1 MYPLRRTERINRGR
15 AWHALARR
23 PPPPARAPAQP
34 QVPLPFPSHS
44 SPQKIPKE
52 ITLASE
58 GGGAARLRAPRREA
72 FQRCSLRRGCAPPPA
87 FVSAAFLL
95 PPRGLQNRPREEHA
109 FGGQFRCAGGEGR
122 EDADPEDPEGPGQE
136 EGQGRARRAA
146 RGGRGGARCS
156 PACSLAKGEHSHT
169 PARPPQEVKKE
180 EKSGSGQ
187 SPTQGTPKKD
197 DSTKAGKG
205 SKCHCPGVV
214 GEPAGRGVGGVRPA
228 LCRTPAGPGPGAG
241 RAAEAARAPWLLSAP
256 QR

>member
-146 RGGRGGARCS
+146 RGGRGGAGTGRVEARGPLLPGLLPGQGGAQPHPRTSS
-156 PACSLAKGEHSHT
+156 PGSEEGGEVRVRAVTHTRNPKEGRLHKG
-169 PARPPQEVKKE
+169 RQ
-180 EKSGSGQ
+180 GQ
-187 SPTQGTPKKD
+187 
-197 DSTKAGKG
+197 
-205 SKCHCPGVV
+205 
-214 GEPAGRGVGGVRPA
+214 
-228 LCRTPAGPGPGAG
+228 
-241 RAAEAARAPWLLSAP
+241 
-256 QR
+256 

>member
-1 MYPLRRTERINRGR
+1 MQT
-15 AWHALARR
+15 
-23 PPPPARAPAQP
+23 
-34 QVPLPFPSHS
+34 
-44 SPQKIPKE
+44 PK
-52 ITLASE
+52 T
-58 GGGAARLRAPRREA
+58 PK
-72 FQRCSLRRGCAPPPA
+72 
-87 FVSAAFLL
+87 
-95 PPRGLQNRPREEHA
+95 GLGKKKDKA
-109 FGGQFRCAGGEGR
+109 
-122 EDADPEDPEGPGQE
+122 
-136 EGQGRARRAA
+136 
-146 RGGRGGARCS
+146 GRGGQRAAGGAGPAQAGWRRAARCS

-205 SKCHCPGVV
+205 SKCHRPGVV

-241 RAAEAARAPWLLSAP
+241 LAAEAARAPWLLSAP